1 MSAPLSIEQVQNILT
16 ETLNASHVEVLD
28 MTGTSDHFDVTIV
41 SSMFQGESLIRQH
54 QMVYRALGE
63 AMHGPVHAL
72 KLQTRTPEQ
81 WEAEQS

>member
-1 MSAPLSIEQVQNILT
+1 MSAPLSIEQVEQILT
-16 ETLNASHVEVLD
+16 EALDAAHVEVLD
-28 MTGTSDHFDVTIV
+28 MTGTSDHFDVTVV
-41 SSMFQGESLIRQH
+41 SALFQGESLIQQH

-81 WEAEQS
+81 WAAEQG